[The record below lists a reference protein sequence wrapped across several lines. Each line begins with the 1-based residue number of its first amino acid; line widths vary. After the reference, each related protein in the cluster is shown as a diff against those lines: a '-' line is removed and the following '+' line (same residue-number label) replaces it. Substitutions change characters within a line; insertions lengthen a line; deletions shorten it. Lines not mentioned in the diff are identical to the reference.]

1 MNNISENDYKSI
13 ITSNVS
19 FKNISR
25 HIPWFRR
32 LSITKKI
39 GLGYVIVIGVNV
51 LGTFTGTFIGDYY
64 QHKAAEAERLV
75 DEEVELFNELKSS
88 ILQARTHQQQFIPL
102 LEKPK
107 DLQKE
112 YTHFLR
118 HRSDTK
124 ESWDEL
130 KSFSQETFAQHPEHS
145 EKIFNLLTTYNGVP
159 EAYFE
164 KVDKLIKQ
172 IDIPN
177 LKSAK
182 EKKIQT
188 AQKLL
193 LDFSDSSLALKFD
206 GISDELSELAEA
218 AEEQDKEAD
227 KALLK
232 VQKTR
237 RFIIL
242 FTNLI
247 SILLAILL
255 AYYTSKAIGRPI
267 KNLTDIAEETTQE
280 SNFDLQADI
289 TTDDEVGVLGNSF
302 NQLILRVKEL
312 LKEQHDAQEQ
322 LELYSLT
329 LERKVQERTKK
340 LATTLKELQY
350 TQAQLIQKEKM
361 SSLGQLVA
369 GIAHEI
375 NNPVNFIHG
384 NLEYTKDYVLNLLQ
398 LVELY
403 QEEYPNPTE
412 VIVQEIENVEFEFI
426 KEDLP
431 NILSSMQTGS
441 ERIREIVKSLRTFSR
456 LDEADYKKIDIHE
469 NLESTLM
476 ILQGRLNTKPQYNKI
491 EVIRNYD
498 ELPLV
503 ECYAGQLN
511 QVFMNLIV
519 NAIDALEEQLYKTQ
533 DNPFLAPQISIT
545 TKILNCE
552 RIAIHIADN
561 GLGMTEKVREQIFNP
576 FFTTKPVGKGT
587 GLGLAISYQIVVDKH
602 HGELNCFSTPGEGA
616 EFVIEIPIMQGKG

>member
-369 GIAHEI
+369 GIAHVI

-616 EFVIEIPIMQGKG
+616 EFVIEIPVKQGKG

>member
-193 LDFSDSSLALKFD
+193 LDFTNSSLALKFD

-519 NAIDALEEQLYKTQ
+519 NAIDALEEQLYKIE
-533 DNPFLAPQISIT
+533 DNPFLNPTISIS
-545 TKILNCE
+545 TKLLNCE

-616 EFVIEIPIMQGKG
+616 EFVIEIPVKQGKG

>member
-1 MNNISENDYKSI
+1 MNNTTENDYKSI
-13 ITSNVS
+13 ITFNVS
-19 FKNISR
+19 FKNISQ

-32 LSITKKI
+32 LSITQKI

-51 LGTFTGTFIGDYY
+51 LGTLTGTFIGDYY
-64 QHKAAEAERLV
+64 QHKAAEAERIV

-112 YTHFLR
+112 YTHFLK
-118 HRSDTK
+118 HRSDAK

-145 EKIFNLLTTYNGVP
+145 EKIFNLLTTYNDVP

-206 GISDELSELAEA
+206 GISDELSELTEA

-267 KNLTDIAEETTQE
+267 KNLTDIAEETTQK

-329 LERKVQERTKK
+329 LERKVQERTQK
-340 LATTLKELQY
+340 LVTTLKELQH

-384 NLEYTKDYVLNLLQ
+384 NLEYTKHYILDLLQ

-412 VIVQEIENVEFEFI
+412 VIVQEIENVELGFI

-519 NAIDALEEQLYKTQ
+519 NAIDALEEQLYKIE
-533 DNPFLAPQISIT
+533 DNPFLNPTISIS
-545 TKILNCE
+545 TKLLNCE

>member
-1 MNNISENDYKSI
+1 MNNTTENDYKSI
-13 ITSNVS
+13 ITFNVS
-19 FKNISR
+19 FKNISQ

-32 LSITKKI
+32 LSITQKI

-51 LGTFTGTFIGDYY
+51 LGTLTGTFIGDYY
-64 QHKAAEAERLV
+64 QHKAAEAERIV

-112 YTHFLR
+112 YTHFLK
-118 HRSDTK
+118 HRSDAK

-145 EKIFNLLTTYNGVP
+145 EKIFNLLTTYNDVP

-206 GISDELSELAEA
+206 GISDELSELTEA

-267 KNLTDIAEETTQE
+267 KNLTDIAEETTQK

-329 LERKVQERTKK
+329 LERKVQERTQK
-340 LATTLKELQY
+340 LVTTLKELQH

-384 NLEYTKDYVLNLLQ
+384 NLEYTKHYILDLLQ

-412 VIVQEIENVEFEFI
+412 VIVQEIENVELEFI

-519 NAIDALEEQLYKTQ
+519 NAIDALEEQLYKIE
-533 DNPFLAPQISIT
+533 DNPFLNPTISIS
-545 TKILNCE
+545 TKLLNCE